1 MSTYAIGDIQGCYS
15 ELQSL
20 LNEINFDQRKDEL
33 WLTGD
38 LVNRGPQSLQT
49 LRFIKSLGD
58 NAKVVLGNHD
68 LHLLAAANNIR
79 PLSKK
84 DTIDEVLIADDIDE
98 LMSFLNTR
106 PFLISDSNINFTM
119 IHAGLAPQWSLEKA
133 KSLAMECE
141 LILQSEKMND
151 LLLEMYGDTP
161 NTWNDSLNDFARQRF
176 IINCFTRI
184 RFCKNTGE
192 IELNTKVAPGKQSK
206 NLLPWYS
213 LPNRE
218 TRDTKII
225 FGHWSTIHLGNE
237 KKFKKYNVYPLDT
250 GCLWGGQLSAM
261 RLEDEKIFAVPSQ
274 QKII

>member
-84 DTIDEVLIADDIDE
+84 DTIGVAIVTAGPGIT
-98 LMSFLNTR
+98 NT
-106 PFLISDSNINFTM
+106 I
-119 IHAGLAPQWSLEKA
+119 
-133 KSLAMECE
+133 
-141 LILQSEKMND
+141 
-151 LLLEMYGDTP
+151 TP
-161 NTWNDSLNDFARQRF
+161 IKNDFSVNKDLYGSWVAD
-176 IINCFTRI
+176 NST
-184 RFCKNTGE
+184 KLTANTMQQLKTE
-192 IELNTKVAPGKQSK
+192 FYKKYKVA
-206 NLLPWYS
+206 
-213 LPNRE
+213 
-218 TRDTKII
+218 
-225 FGHWSTIHLGNE
+225 
-237 KKFKKYNVYPLDT
+237 V
-250 GCLWGGQLSAM
+250 
-261 RLEDEKIFAVPSQ
+261 
-274 QKII
+274 